1 MSDFPGRFTRQLF
14 AALALAS
21 SAVHAQGL
29 VLGVTEGLTYRATDS
44 EIAARFD
51 GIADQ
56 LSKALKQRVTVQ
68 VISVYN
74 QTRDTLKSQKADI
87 FYIHPAHVALEAVKA
102 GTYRSVAWTNGFTE
116 YKVAFLCKEDQ
127 PISNWKAITSKK
139 VVTPD
144 PDSITA
150 VMTRA
155 MFSEQGIDPSSMKI
169 LSTRYQDA
177 VPFYVE
183 NNFANYGATAS
194 RAVIKTW
201 RDKGGKV
208 CAESKP
214 VPIKQWL
221 VSSKLD
227 EGQAALVRDTLLGLS
242 QSDAGKKALSASTYS
257 GMLAVKPDVE
267 KSLITWLAIR

>member
-1 MSDFPGRFTRQLF
+1 MFRLAVLASA
-14 AALALAS
+14 AALPGISQA
-21 SAVHAQGL
+21 L
-29 VLGVTEGLTYRATDS
+29 VLGVTEGLTYRATDT
-44 EIAARFD
+44 EIAARFE
-51 GIADQ
+51 GIADL
-56 LSKALKQRVTVQ
+56 LSKALKQKVTIQ

-74 QTRDTLKSQKADI
+74 DTRDTLKGQKVDI
-87 FYIHPAHVALEAVKA
+87 AYIHPAHVALEAVKA
-102 GTYRSVAWTNGFTE
+102 GTYRGVGWTNGFTE
-116 YKVAFLCKEDQ
+116 YKVRFLCKEDQ
-127 PISNWKAITSKK
+127 PIANWKGLVDKK

-155 MFSEQGIDPSSMKI
+155 MFTEQGLDIGKLKI

-194 RAVIKTW
+194 GAVIKSW

-221 VSSKLD
+221 VSAKLD
-227 EGQAALVRDTLLGLS
+227 ETQSNAIRDVLLGLN
-242 QSDAGKKALSASTYS
+242 QSDAGKKALATSTYS
-257 GMLAVKPDVE
+257 GIVASKPDVE
-267 KSLITWLAIR
+267 KSLISWLAIR